1 MMETLRLKNIV
12 ENWQKLDKCYALLS
26 KESAADLLKGD
37 MDEEYLR
44 GLLQL
49 IITHAKKMRTDIHML
64 QLSEEVNA
72 RKEMEV
78 LLQDLLKGATNLDV
92 TSNN

>member
-1 MMETLRLKNIV
+1 MMETLRLKTII
-12 ENWQKLDKCYALLS
+12 ENWQKLNKCYALLS
-26 KESAADLLKGD
+26 KESAADILKGD

-49 IITHAKKMRTDIHML
+49 IITHAKKMRTEIHML

-72 RKEMEV
+72 RKEMET
-78 LLQDLLKGATNLDV
+78 LLQDLLKDANNVDAA
-92 TSNN
+92 SNN

>member
-1 MMETLRLKNIV
+1 METLRLKTII
-12 ENWQKLDKCYALLS
+12 ENWQKLNKCYALLS
-26 KESAADLLKGD
+26 KESAADILKGD

-49 IITHAKKMRTDIHML
+49 IITHAKKMRTEIHML

-72 RKEMEV
+72 RKEMET
-78 LLQDLLKGATNLDV
+78 LLQDLLKDANNVDAA
-92 TSNN
+92 SNN